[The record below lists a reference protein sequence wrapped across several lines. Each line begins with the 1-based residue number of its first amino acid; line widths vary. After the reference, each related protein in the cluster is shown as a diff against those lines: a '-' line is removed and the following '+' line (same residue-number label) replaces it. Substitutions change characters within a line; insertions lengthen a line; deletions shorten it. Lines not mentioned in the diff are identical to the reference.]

1 MYYFLSQVHIA
12 ELIII
17 LGSSLIV
24 VSSQQKGFIL
34 FLFYN
39 VFPLSVSV
47 LFSLSLINNQ
57 CHVFAIS
64 SCTLLITMYI
74 CINGIMA

>member
-17 LGSSLIV
+17 LGSSLIA

-34 FLFYN
+34 FLVYN

-47 LFSLSLINNQ
+47 LFSFPDKQPVSCVYYKFL
-57 CHVFAIS
+57 HAIGM
-64 SCTLLITMYI
+64 MYI